1 MARSSDALNAMAP
14 AGSAWPQWSKRG
26 SEASRRGEAE
36 EGERGEERGRLEEE
50 ERREDTG

>member
-1 MARSSDALNAMAP
+1 MACSSDTLNAMAP

-26 SEASRRGEAE
+26 SEARRRGEAE

-50 ERREDTG
+50 ERWVETG